1 MSLAPKD
8 WEESDQ
14 AYPLCAPGR
23 VRRNLHWL
31 VAGGLGLGVVVGF
44 ALQGTLLARAEAP
57 HELPAQAEDNPLV
70 LGQEPPQGTLRQELQ
85 REQQPDPESSPHA
98 APLALPSSKPLSEP
112 VQAEQVRRFETEKQQ
127 ALVAGSRMLAINR
140 AADATLPPAAP
151 ATATPSPSGMPATPS
166 VLGVRLPPGISPVPA
181 GLALRETLPGR
192 GTEGSGEAAHAKQAR
207 AQTPLLPMKPASTRE
222 VMEGSLIPAVL
233 LTQVNSDL
241 PGMLTAQVTED
252 VYDSIHGSFLA
263 IPKGSRVIGEYSSR
277 VMAGQERIM
286 AVFHRLILP
295 GGESFSLDDM
305 QAADRSGQ
313 SGMKDEVD
321 SRFWTRLGGQFMT
334 AGLAR
339 IIAQPEGSV
348 TVLGGMGNS
357 LAADAAGQ
365 ILVDTARVG
374 FAANATL
381 GPVIV
386 IKRGYPFVIMVNRDM
401 DFSTLGR

>member
-1 MSLAPKD
+1 MSAPREA

-14 AYPLCAPGR
+14 AYPSHAPGR

-31 VAGGLGLGVVVGF
+31 VAGGLGLGVAAGF

-57 HELPAQAEDNPLV
+57 HDLRVPEDNPLV
-70 LGQEPPQGTLRQELQ
+70 LGQEPPPSGLKQELQ
-85 REQQPDPESSPHA
+85 REQQPDPEP
-98 APLALPSSKPLSEP
+98 PLLPGPPSFSEKPRYEAI
-112 VQAEQVRRFETEKQQ
+112 QAEQARRFESEKQQ
-127 ALVAGSRMLAINR
+127 ALAAGSRMLAINR
-140 AADATLPPAAP
+140 SADPASAPAPAAP
-151 ATATPSPSGMPATPS
+151 PATPAPGAQA
-166 VLGVRLPPGISPVPA
+166 VNALQGYVLPPGISPIPA
-181 GLALRETLPGR
+181 GLALREAVPAR
-192 GTEGSGEAAHAKQAR
+192 VAQAAEPSKAVR
-207 AQTPLLPMKPASTRE
+207 AQTPLVPVKPSSPRE
-222 VMEGSLIPAVL
+222 VLEGSLIPAVL

-295 GGESFSLDDM
+295 GGDSFSLDDM
-305 QAADRSGQ
+305 QAADRTGQ

-321 SRFWTRLGGQFMT
+321 NRFWTRLGGQFMT

-339 IIAQPEGSV
+339 IIAQPEGNV

-357 LAADAAGQ
+357 LATDAAGQ

-374 FAANATL
+374 FAANATV

-401 DFSTLGR
+401 DFAALGR

>member
-1 MSLAPKD
+1 MNRPRDA

-14 AYPLCAPGR
+14 AYALQAPGR

-31 VAGGLGLGVVVGF
+31 VAGGLGLGVVAGF

-57 HELPAQAEDNPLV
+57 RDVLARSEDNPLV
-70 LGQEPPQGTLRQELQ
+70 LGQEPPPGSLRQELL
-85 REQQPDPESSPHA
+85 REQQPDPEPATLSRV
-98 APLALPSSKPLSEP
+98 PLAAAKVSSEVAPT
-112 VQAEQVRRFETEKQQ
+112 EQVHRYEMEKQQ

-140 AADATLPPAAP
+140 ASDAPLQAPAQATPPAA
-151 ATATPSPSGMPATPS
+151 AGSVSGFS
-166 VLGVRLPPGISPVPA
+166 LPPGISPVPA
-181 GLALRETLPGR
+181 GLAVRDALPAR
-192 GTEGSGEAAHAKQAR
+192 GTQMTGDAPVQ
-207 AQTPLLPMKPASTRE
+207 KPAHPQSPLVPVKPSSPRE
-222 VMEGSLIPAVL
+222 VLEGSLIPAVL

-263 IPKGSRVIGEYSSR
+263 IPKGSRVIGEYNSR

-321 SRFWTRLGGQFMT
+321 NRFWTRLGGQFMT

-339 IIAQPEGSV
+339 IIAPPEGNV

-357 LAADAAGQ
+357 LVGDAAGQ

-374 FAANATL
+374 YAANAAL

-401 DFSTLGR
+401 DFSALGR